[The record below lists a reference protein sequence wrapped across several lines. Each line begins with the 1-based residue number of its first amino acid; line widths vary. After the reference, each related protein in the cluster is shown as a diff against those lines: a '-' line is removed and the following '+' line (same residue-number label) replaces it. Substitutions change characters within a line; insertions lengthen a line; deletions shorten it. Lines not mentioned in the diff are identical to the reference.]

1 MTALLETRGLAAGYQ
16 GSAVVRD
23 LDLEVAP
30 GEVVA
35 LLGANGAGKTTTLL
49 TLAGDLPPVSGEIL
63 VDGRSTGA
71 PLHRRASEGV
81 ALVPE
86 ERSLFKG
93 LTGRENLRVGRADV
107 GRVLALFPE
116 LRDKLQRRAGLLSG
130 GEQQMLTLG
139 RALARDPRLLLADEL
154 SLGLAPLVVDRLL
167 LAVREAADRGVGVV
181 LVEQHV
187 SKVLAVADRVYLL
200 SRGRVDL
207 ACTAAEAANRMAE
220 IEGSYLGRT
229 SDSGSAERER

>member
-16 GSAVVRD
+16 GSAVARD

-49 TLAGDLPPVSGEIL
+49 TLAGDLPPISGEIL
-63 VDGRSTGA
+63 MDGTPMRA
-71 PLHRRASEGV
+71 PLHRRASAGV

-107 GRVLALFPE
+107 ARVLALFPE
-116 LRDKLQRRAGLLSG
+116 LEDKLQRRAGLLSG

-187 SKVLAVADRVYLL
+187 TKVLTVADRIYLL
-200 SRGRVDL
+200 RRGRVEL
-207 ACTAAEAANRMAE
+207 ACSAADAADRMAE
-220 IEGSYLGRT
+220 IESSYLGQP
-229 SDSGSAERER
+229 SDRGTAESEH